1 MTIFSQELEERNLT
15 DATATRWL
23 RQADVLN
30 VAWKLKSVKIII
42 PSSPRYGA
50 TRNDRLFQRGILK
63 ENETIEYTF
72 LNEKGDEKIFET
84 KSITFYIAIRRA
96 NLTED
101 ETFKVI
107 KEGNGTSTRYY
118 VNKITTPEP
127 AEEA

>member
-1 MTIFSQELEERNLT
+1 MT
-15 DATATRWL
+15 DAASTRWL

-30 VAWKLKSVKIII
+30 AVWRLKSVKIII

-50 TRNDRLFQRGILK
+50 NRNDRLFQRGILK
-63 ENETIEYTF
+63 EGETIEYTF
-72 LNEKGDEKIFET
+72 LNEREDEKVFET
-84 KSITFYIAIRRA
+84 KSITFYVAIRRA

-107 KEGNGTSTRYY
+107 KEGNGTTTRYY
-118 VNKITTPEP
+118 VNKISPAEP